1 MVYQIESALCIVS
14 INVNYL
20 RFFALELS
28 QSGNCSDFK
37 ILKEFLGDFLQLAIH
52 T

>member
-37 ILKEFLGDFLQLAIH
+37 ILKEFLGDFLQ
-52 T
+52 